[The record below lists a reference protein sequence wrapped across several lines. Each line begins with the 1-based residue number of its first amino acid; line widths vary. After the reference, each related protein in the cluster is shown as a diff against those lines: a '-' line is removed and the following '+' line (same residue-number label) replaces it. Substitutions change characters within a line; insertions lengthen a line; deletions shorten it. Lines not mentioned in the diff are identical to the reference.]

1 MSRSS
6 TGGGFRK
13 GDWSGRT
20 PSRVQFRSV
29 AIAEKKELYTFPSA
43 PDATSPEWPGSP
55 IGAKNTI
62 TRTKGRTLVHD
73 KTVDEKP
80 GLFKRLLANAF
91 EHIATAKET
100 TYSHDVVIHGLRVRA
115 ITNSEHL
122 YGYWKDNWYGVD
134 EWQRIT
140 GQKPAETPDVLV
152 VALGR
157 VPSEAEAAYYSRQND
172 TVIFF
177 NTSYYG
183 QLKSWVLGAVG
194 RKLAVEYG
202 IHSIHGAVVT
212 KDGKGILYIAP
223 TGTGKSTSTY
233 GVMEFPGTRFHS
245 DDWVYVR
252 YAYRTK
258 DGKVFSPARI
268 LDGGEE
274 VAKGYQTYRWLEEHR
289 NSDATVI
296 GRGLDDREVTASAR
310 DLDVDHPEA
319 YAYTSEKVFYLR
331 SNLVENF
338 PQAAFDMVRS
348 RLENAPDVT
357 PEFMNENKATIE
369 AVAAKLS
376 GKPPFDTMSAAVLRD
391 TVGRFFAFENT
402 RAMLDITTVFPKD
415 RVFTNPMEPARIHAV
430 LLIKRNFDEDV
441 VVDRLNIDEFMA
453 RLLVGRTPAGTK
465 EIVYNS
471 YRAVDDKKERA
482 WIDTIEAKGV
492 DKMWSE
498 YQKAKDKPV
507 TLDEEMEMFRMLFKS
522 AAAYDLNTVL
532 QNDKAIRSKMEAVS
546 KTMQIIVKALDNT
559 REDFRYTIKD
569 YRKLLE

>member
-1 MSRSS
+1 M
-6 TGGGFRK
+6 
-13 GDWSGRT
+13 
-20 PSRVQFRSV
+20 
-29 AIAEKKELYTFPSA
+29 AIAEKKDLYTFPGP
-43 PDATSPEWPGSP
+43 PDAVSPEWPGTP
-55 IGAKNTI
+55 IGAKNTV
-62 TRTKGRTLVHD
+62 TRTKGRTVVHD
-73 KTVDEKP
+73 KTVDAKP

-91 EHIATAKET
+91 EHIATAEET

-122 YGYWKDNWYGVD
+122 IGYWKDNWYGVD

-140 GQKPAETPDVLV
+140 GQKPATTPDVLV

-157 VPSEAEAAYYSRQND
+157 VPTESEAAYYSRQND
-172 TVIFF
+172 AVIFF

-212 KDGKGILYIAP
+212 KDGRGILYIAP

-233 GVMEFPGTRFHS
+233 GVMDFPNTRFHS

-258 DGKVFSPARI
+258 DGKVLSPARI
-268 LDGGEE
+268 LEGGEE
-274 VAKGYQTYRWLEEHR
+274 VARGYQTYRWLEEHR
-289 NSDATVI
+289 SSDATVI
-296 GRGLDDREVTASAR
+296 GRGLDDREITASAR

-338 PQAAFDMVRS
+338 PQAAFDMIRS

-357 PEFMNENKATIE
+357 PEFLLQNKATIDTIE
-369 AVAAKLS
+369 QHLRR
-376 GKPPFDTMSAAVLRD
+376 KPPFDKMDNQELRE
-391 TVGRFFAFENT
+391 TIARFFAFDNT
-402 RAMLDITTVFPKD
+402 RAMLDITTVFPRE
-415 RVFTNPMEPARIHAV
+415 RVYTNPMEPARIHAAF
-430 LLIKRNFDEDV
+430 LIKRNFDEDV
-441 VVDRLNIDEFMA
+441 VVDRLSIDEFMA
-453 RLLVGRTPAGTK
+453 RLLIGLTPAGTK

-471 YRAVDDKKERA
+471 YRAVDDKSERA
-482 WIDTIEAKGV
+482 WIDTIEAKGAER
-492 DKMWSE
+492 MWGE
-498 YQKAKDKPV
+498 YLKAKDKPE
-507 TLDEEMEMFRMLFKS
+507 TLNEEMEMFRMLFKS
-522 AAAYDLNTVL
+522 AAAYDLNTIL
-532 QNDKAIRSKMEAVS
+532 QKDKAIGSKMEAVN
-546 KTMQIIVKALDNT
+546 KTMKVIMAALDNT

-569 YRKLLE
+569 FRTLVE

>member
-1 MSRSS
+1 
-6 TGGGFRK
+6 
-13 GDWSGRT
+13 
-20 PSRVQFRSV
+20 V
-29 AIAEKKELYTFPSA
+29 AIAEKKDLYTFPSA
-43 PDATSPEWPGSP
+43 PDATSPEWPGTP

-73 KTVDEKP
+73 KTVDAKP

-122 YGYWKDNWYGVD
+122 FGYWKDNWYGVD
-134 EWQRIT
+134 EWERIT

-212 KDGKGILYIAP
+212 KDGKGVLYIAP

-258 DGKVFSPARI
+258 DGKLLSPARI

-274 VAKGYQTYRWLEEHR
+274 VAKGYQTYSWLEDHR
-289 NSDATVI
+289 SSDATVI

-310 DLDVDHPEA
+310 ELEVDHPEA

-357 PEFMNENKATIE
+357 PEFMTANKATID
-369 AVAAKLS
+369 AVAAKLTAMR
-376 GKPPFDTMSAAVLRD
+376 KPPFDTMDPQTLRNM
-391 TVGRFFAFENT
+391 VGRFFAFENT
-402 RAMLDITTVFPKD
+402 RAMLDITTVFPKE

-430 LLIKRNFDEDV
+430 MLIKRNFDEDV
-441 VVDRLNIDEFMA
+441 VIERLSIDKFMA

-471 YRAVDDKKERA
+471 YRAVDDKSERA

-498 YQKAKDKPV
+498 YQKAKDKPE
-507 TLDEEMEMFRMLFKS
+507 TLREEMEMFRMLFKS

-532 QNDKAIRSKMEAVS
+532 QKDKAVTSKMEAVHN
-546 KTMQIIVKALDNT
+546 TMRVIVKALDNT
-559 REDFRYTIKD
+559 KETFRYGIED
-569 YRKLLE
+569 YRKLLD

>member
-1 MSRSS
+1 L
-6 TGGGFRK
+6 
-13 GDWSGRT
+13 
-20 PSRVQFRSV
+20 
-29 AIAEKKELYTFPSA
+29 AIAEKKDLYTFPPA
-43 PDATSPEWPGSP
+43 PDATSPEWPGTP

-73 KTVDEKP
+73 KTVDAKP

-122 YGYWKDNWYGVD
+122 IGYWKDNWYGVD

-140 GQKPAETPDVLV
+140 GQKPAATPDVLV

-157 VPSEAEAAYYSRQND
+157 VPSESEAAYYSRQND

-212 KDGKGILYIAP
+212 KDRKGILYIAP

-258 DGKVFSPARI
+258 DGKILSPARI

-274 VAKGYQTYRWLEEHR
+274 VAKGYQTYAWLEDHR
-289 NSDATVI
+289 SSDATVI

-310 DLDVDHPEA
+310 ELDVDHPEA

-338 PQAAFDMVRS
+338 PQAAFDMIRS

-357 PEFMNENKATIE
+357 PEFMTENKATID
-369 AVAAKLS
+369 AVAAKLT
-376 GKPPFDTMSAAVLRD
+376 GMKRPPFDTMDEKTLRD
-391 TVGRFFAFENT
+391 MVGRFFAFENT
-402 RAMLDITTVFPKD
+402 RAMLDITTVFPKE

-430 LLIKRNFDEDV
+430 MLIKRNFDEDV
-441 VVDRLNIDEFMA
+441 VIERLSIDKFMA

-471 YRAVDDKKERA
+471 YRAVDDKSERA

-492 DKMWSE
+492 ERMWSE
-498 YQKAKDKPV
+498 YQKAKDKPE
-507 TLDEEMEMFRMLFKS
+507 TLNEEMEMFRMLFKS

-532 QNDKAIRSKMEAVS
+532 QQDKAVTSKMEAVHN
-546 KTMQIIVKALDNT
+546 TMRVIVKALDNT
-559 REDFRYTIKD
+559 KDTFRYGIGE
-569 YRKLLE
+569 YRKLLD

>member
-1 MSRSS
+1 M
-6 TGGGFRK
+6 
-13 GDWSGRT
+13 
-20 PSRVQFRSV
+20 
-29 AIAEKKELYTFPSA
+29 AIAEKKDLYTFPPA
-43 PDATSPEWPGSP
+43 PDATSPEWPGTP

-73 KTVDEKP
+73 KTVDAKP

-122 YGYWKDNWYGVD
+122 IGYWKDNWYGVD

-140 GQKPAETPDVLV
+140 GQKPAATPDVLV

-157 VPSEAEAAYYSRQND
+157 VPSESEAAYYSRQND

-258 DGKVFSPARI
+258 DGKILSPARI

-274 VAKGYQTYRWLEEHR
+274 VAKGYQTYAWLEDHR
-289 NSDATVI
+289 SSDATVI

-310 DLDVDHPEA
+310 ELDVDHPEA

-338 PQAAFDMVRS
+338 PQAAFDMIRS

-357 PEFMNENKATIE
+357 PEFMTENKATID
-369 AVAAKLS
+369 AVAAKLT
-376 GKPPFDTMSAAVLRD
+376 GMKRPPFDTMDEKTLRD
-391 TVGRFFAFENT
+391 MVGRFFAFENT
-402 RAMLDITTVFPKD
+402 RAMLDITTVFPKE

-430 LLIKRNFDEDV
+430 MLIKRNFDEDV
-441 VVDRLNIDEFMA
+441 VIERLSIDKFMA

-471 YRAVDDKKERA
+471 YRAVDDKSERA

-492 DKMWSE
+492 ERMWSE
-498 YQKAKDKPV
+498 YQKAKDKPE
-507 TLDEEMEMFRMLFKS
+507 TLNEEMEMFRMLFKS

-532 QNDKAIRSKMEAVS
+532 QQDKAVTSKMEAVHN
-546 KTMQIIVKALDNT
+546 TMRVIVKALDNT
-559 REDFRYTIKD
+559 KDTFRYGIGE
-569 YRKLLE
+569 YRKLLD

>member
-1 MSRSS
+1 
-6 TGGGFRK
+6 
-13 GDWSGRT
+13 
-20 PSRVQFRSV
+20 V
-29 AIAEKKELYTFPSA
+29 AIAEKKDLYTFPSA
-43 PDATSPEWPGSP
+43 PDATSPEWPGTP

-73 KTVDEKP
+73 KTVDAKP

-122 YGYWKDNWYGVD
+122 VGYWKDNWYGVD

-140 GQKPAETPDVLV
+140 GQKPAGSPDVLV

-274 VAKGYQTYRWLEEHR
+274 VAKGYQTYSWLEQHR
-289 NSDATVI
+289 SSEATVI

-310 DLDVDHPEA
+310 ELDTDHPEA

-338 PQAAFDMVRS
+338 PEAAFDMVRS

-357 PEFMNENKATIE
+357 PEFMTENKATID
-369 AVAAKLS
+369 AVATKLKS
-376 GKPPFDTMSAAVLRD
+376 MNKPPFNTMDPKALRD
-391 TVGRFFAFENT
+391 MVGRFFAFENT
-402 RAMLDITTVFPKD
+402 RAMLDITTVFPKE

-430 LLIKRNFDEDV
+430 MLIKRNFDEDLV
-441 VVDRLNIDEFMA
+441 IERLTIDKFMA

-471 YRAVDDKKERA
+471 YRAVDDKSERT
-482 WIDTIEAKGV
+482 WIDAIEAKGV

-498 YQKAKDKPV
+498 YQKATDKPE
-507 TLDEEMEMFRMLFKS
+507 TLNEEMEMFRMLFES

-532 QNDKAIRSKMEAVS
+532 QKDKAVTSKMEAVHN
-546 KTMQIIVKALDNT
+546 TMRVIVKALDNT
-559 REDFRYTIKD
+559 KETFRYGIED
-569 YRKLLE
+569 YRKLLD

>member
-1 MSRSS
+1 
-6 TGGGFRK
+6 
-13 GDWSGRT
+13 
-20 PSRVQFRSV
+20 V
-29 AIAEKKELYTFPSA
+29 AIAEKKVLYSFPPA
-43 PDATSPEWPGSP
+43 PDATSPEWPGTP

-73 KTVDEKP
+73 KTVDAKP
-80 GLFKRLLANAF
+80 GLFRRLLANAF

-100 TYSHDVVIHGLRVRA
+100 TYAHDVLIHGLRVRA

-122 YGYWKDNWYGVD
+122 IGYWKDNWYGVD

-140 GQKPAETPDVLV
+140 GQKPAESPDVLV

-233 GVMEFPGTRFHS
+233 GVMEFEGTRFHS

-268 LDGGEE
+268 LDGGDE

-289 NSDATVI
+289 SSDATVI

-310 DLDVDHPEA
+310 ELDVDHPEA

-357 PEFMNENKATIE
+357 PEFMTENKATIE

-376 GKPPFDTMSAAVLRD
+376 GKAPFDRMSDAALRE
-391 TVGRFFAFENT
+391 TIGRFFAFENT
-402 RAMLDITTVFPKD
+402 RAMLDITTVFPKE

-430 LLIKRNFDEDV
+430 MLIKRNFDEDV
-441 VVDRLNIDEFMA
+441 VIERLSIDKFMA

-471 YRAVDDKKERA
+471 YRAVDDKSERA

-498 YQKAKDKPV
+498 YQKAKDKPE
-507 TLDEEMEMFRMLFKS
+507 TLNEEMEMFRMLFKS

-532 QNDKAIRSKMEAVS
+532 QKDKAVTSKMEAVHN
-546 KTMQIIVKALDNT
+546 TMRVIVKALDNT
-559 REDFRYTIKD
+559 KETFRYGIED
-569 YRKLLE
+569 YRKLLD